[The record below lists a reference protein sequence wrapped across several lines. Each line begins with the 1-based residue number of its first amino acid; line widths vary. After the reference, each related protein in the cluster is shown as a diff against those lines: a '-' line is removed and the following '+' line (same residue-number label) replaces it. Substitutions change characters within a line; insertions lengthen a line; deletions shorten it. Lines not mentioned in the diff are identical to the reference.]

1 MPVSGNR
8 WKAILPIRGKLLA
21 HVEKAAFP
29 YGASTVPQNGT
40 KVLYETLVKERIAKA
55 TELMTAPW
63 LGDGEKKLGMI

>member
-1 MPVSGNR
+1 MAFTQVASLIYIEGSFELLTHPPV
-8 WKAILPIRGKLLA
+8 P
-21 HVEKAAFP
+21 E
-29 YGASTVPQNGT
+29 NGT

>member
-1 MPVSGNR
+1 MGMKRTGKMPN
-8 WKAILPIRGKLLA
+8 RGKLLA
-21 HVEKAAFP
+21 PIEKAP
-29 YGASTVPQNGT
+29 CPCWASTVPQNGT

>member
-1 MPVSGNR
+1 M
-8 WKAILPIRGKLLA
+8 W
-21 HVEKAAFP
+21 
-29 YGASTVPQNGT
+29 ASTVPQNGT

>member
-29 YGASTVPQNGT
+29 YGASTVP
-40 KVLYETLVKERIAKA
+40 
-55 TELMTAPW
+55 
-63 LGDGEKKLGMI
+63 

>member
-1 MPVSGNR
+1 MGTNGQHPCSKRAQVGQR
-8 WKAILPIRGKLLA
+8 ACPKW
-21 HVEKAAFP
+21 
-29 YGASTVPQNGT
+29 ASTVPQNGT

>member
-1 MPVSGNR
+1 MPK
-8 WKAILPIRGKLLA
+8 WGKQLA
-21 HVEKAAFP
+21 PVEKAAYP
-29 YGASTVPQNGT
+29 CWASTVPQNGT